1 MLYVARTAQGFA
13 ASVIWIVGSAT
24 LADTV
29 GADNMGKT
37 LGAISIFT
45 TAGQFA
51 GPMVGGLLLETAG
64 YWAAWFT
71 AVGIV
76 RFYCW
81 SLNCAIGLLSDVISI
96 ASR

>member
-1 MLYVARTAQGFA
+1 MLYVARVAQGFA

-37 LGAISIFT
+37 LGTISIFT

-64 YWAAWFT
+64 YWVAWST

-76 RFYCW
+76 RSIPGFRTV
-81 SLNCAIGLLSDVISI
+81 SLAYRLMSI
-96 ASR
+96 APR